1 VEASRILIGVVGKT
15 NVGKSTFFA
24 AATEVPVE
32 IGNRPFVTIDP
43 NVGVAYT
50 RKRCAHVELGLPR
63 CDASNSLCV
72 EGWRFIPVKM
82 MDVAGLVPGAHQGR
96 GLGNRFLDNLRRAD
110 VLLLVVDAAGSTDPE
125 GVPVKPGTYDPVEE
139 VKTIVNEIDEWMF
152 QVISKDWDKFART
165 VDTSGILDVPGAIAQ
180 RLSGLSIRKVH
191 VIQALEDT
199 GLSDKKLSNWT
210 RDELKLFIKTLRRVA
225 KPIVVV
231 ANKADIPVAAENIE
245 RMRRELPYPVIPASA
260 AAELLLRRLSKAGV
274 VKYIP
279 GDPSFTVL
287 DESRIDG
294 KTKKM
299 LEIVRD
305 VMRKWGGTGVQR
317 AIDTAVQ
324 EVLGMIAVYPVDD
337 PNKYTD
343 KQGRILPDVLLVPK
357 GTTAR
362 QLAYLIHTDLG
373 KTFLYAINAKTKQ
386 RVGESYILRDGD
398 VIKIV
403 AAAR

>member
-1 VEASRILIGVVGKT
+1 MEASRILIGVVGKT